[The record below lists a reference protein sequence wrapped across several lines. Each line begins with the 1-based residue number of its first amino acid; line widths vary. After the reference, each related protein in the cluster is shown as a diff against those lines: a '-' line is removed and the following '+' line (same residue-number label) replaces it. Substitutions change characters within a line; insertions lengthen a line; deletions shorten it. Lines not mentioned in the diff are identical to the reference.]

1 MDKKTFMVEVQRRI
15 GTDFPVP
22 PEDCTKAVFQ
32 MLHERIEPGQAGH
45 IKTHLPQDLKKDWEL
60 GMTER
65 AKRIVTGD
73 VEKRDR
79 DEFLQA
85 VRERA
90 GMRSTE
96 EASRATTA
104 VFSVLK
110 QALPEKDVQDTASE
124 LPGDLRG
131 LWTEASI

>member
-1 MDKKTFMVEVQRRI
+1 MDKKTFMTQVQRRI
-15 GTDFPVP
+15 GADFPVP
-22 PEDCTKAVFQ
+22 PEDCVQAVFQ
-32 MLHERIEPGQAGH
+32 VLHERIEPGQAGH
-45 IKTHLPQDLKKDWEL
+45 IATHLPQDLKSDWET
-60 GMTER
+60 GMMES
-65 AKRIVTGD
+65 AKRAVTGD

-85 VRERA
+85 VRQRTNL
-90 GMRSTE
+90 RSNE

-124 LPGDLRG
+124 LPGDLRE